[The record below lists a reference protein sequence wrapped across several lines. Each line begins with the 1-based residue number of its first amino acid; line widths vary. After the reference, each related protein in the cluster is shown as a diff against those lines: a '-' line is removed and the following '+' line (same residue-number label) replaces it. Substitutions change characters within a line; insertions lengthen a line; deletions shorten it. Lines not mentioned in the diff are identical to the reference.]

1 MENLH
6 LTVLSWE
13 YEILLSLLKNVQ
25 KEVLSRRNPYIL
37 GRILIQQFIHFFIK
51 ILSSLICSYP
61 AHFLA
66 SALKTFFPKK
76 ALVWKSF
83 LYFLKTA
90 FLIFRKRNFL
100 IFSKKKKF
108 LIFREGYIQNPIV
121 FRTLANIYDRTFCK
135 NSYLPH
141 FWTQARNIK
150 KFLIFSQKK
159 LFLYFSKRNFLIF

>member
-25 KEVLSRRNPYIL
+25 KKVLSRRNPYIL

-76 ALVWKSF
+76 TLVWKSF

-100 IFSKKKKF
+100 IFSKKKNF
-108 LIFREGYIQNPIV
+108 LYFGKGI
-121 FRTLANIYDRTFCK
+121 FRTLLYSEHWRTYMIERFAKIATCRTFE
-135 NSYLPH
+135 L
-141 FWTQARNIK
+141 
-150 KFLIFSQKK
+150 K
-159 LFLYFSKRNFLIF
+159 LEI

>member
-83 LYFLKTA
+83 
-90 FLIFRKRNFL
+90 
-100 IFSKKKKF
+100 IFSENSFSNFQKTELSYIFEKKKF

-141 FWTQARNIK
+141 F
-150 KFLIFSQKK
+150 
-159 LFLYFSKRNFLIF
+159 